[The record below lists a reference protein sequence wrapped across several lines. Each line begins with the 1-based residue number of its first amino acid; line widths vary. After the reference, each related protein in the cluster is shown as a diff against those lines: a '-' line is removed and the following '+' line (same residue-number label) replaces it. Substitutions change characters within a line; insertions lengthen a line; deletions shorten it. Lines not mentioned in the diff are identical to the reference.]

1 MGNFDVQTVP
11 TPQKEAL
18 IALATA
24 LAKKYHI
31 DVETKV
37 SYNKEISEAPYLKTV
52 QGFALAGHRDAG
64 ITSCPGK
71 NLYALLPT
79 IRQQVED
86 NVNKGTLINF
96 TPSTPTVTVP
106 AKTTPSTITT
116 PTNTT
121 TSIKTTTGSSSS
133 TVMS

>member
-1 MGNFDVQTVP
+1 MGISLMGNFDVQSVP
-11 TPQKEAL
+11 AAQEAAL

-31 DVETKV
+31 DVETTV
-37 SYNKEISEAPYLKTV
+37 SYNKEITDAPYLKTV

-71 NLYALLPT
+71 NLYALLPE

-86 NVNKGTLINF
+86 NVK
-96 TPSTPTVTVP
+96 
-106 AKTTPSTITT
+106 K
-116 PTNTT
+116 
-121 TSIKTTTGSSSS
+121 
-133 TVMS
+133 